1 MAGILITCLTGAA
14 LYFDQPRR
22 QLARF
27 ASIEPIPTLINRLQ
41 RYGIPK
47 NDAECMKGL
56 KALDVDFK
64 EQASFSEPLGC
75 KVEYGVRLARAG
87 NIRISNAPLLT
98 CRMATELAEFEQ
110 EKLQST
116 AKRIL
121 GSEIKRIKHIGT
133 YNCRSMR
140 QYKGIISQHGYAN
153 AIDVSGFVL
162 KDGRAIS
169 VAKDWKGNGKKA
181 RFLKAVASSACQ
193 AFRVSV
199 SPDGDA
205 NHWNHL
211 HWDMGIYRSCR

>member
-1 MAGILITCLTGAA
+1 
-14 LYFDQPRR
+14 
-22 QLARF
+22 
-27 ASIEPIPTLINRLQ
+27 
-41 RYGIPK
+41 
-47 NDAECMKGL
+47 
-56 KALDVDFK
+56 
-64 EQASFSEPLGC
+64 
-75 KVEYGVRLARAG
+75 
-87 NIRISNAPLLT
+87 
-98 CRMATELAEFEQ
+98 MATELAEFEQ
-110 EKLQST
+110 GKLQST

-121 GSEIKRIKHIGT
+121 GSEIKRINHIGT

-153 AIDVSGFVL
+153 AIDVSGFIL
-162 KDGRAIS
+162 KDGRSIS

-211 HWDMGIYRSCR
+211 HWDMGIYRSCK

>member
-205 NHWNHL
+205 SHWNHL